1 MKFYL
6 ILFLMLSITGSAL
19 FMPAFATSVALDK
32 TTYYFGEQI
41 TISGKVTII
50 EGQFIGL
57 QILNPKK
64 SDIVTIDQFLPNSD
78 GTFLKKY
85 KAQGPK
91 WQLDGAYTVKIVYA
105 EETIQK
111 TFQFQNSES
120 SKSSETKNSPK
131 TSSSTTKQD
140 PEIKSV
146 PKNNISEPKTRV
158 TGFPDLNESPN
169 YYFDRYYNDQIYKD
183 WFDKVFPDYKIEDVV
198 GYKTTR
204 IPNFPDNQ
212 YSPWSYVERYQKE
225 EQFRDWYDSQF
236 QSISIYDVLGYPESL
251 FQKVPI
257 WIKNN
262 AKWWSSGLIS
272 DADFLNGI
280 EFMIDENIIHIPNL
294 PESGNSKD
302 KTVPP
307 WIKNTAK
314 WWAEGQIDE
323 NEFLKGITFLVENGI
338 IVQ

>member
-1 MKFYL
+1 
-6 ILFLMLSITGSAL
+6 LFSITGSLL
-19 FMPAFATSVALDK
+19 FMPAFATSASLDK
-32 TTYYFGEQI
+32 PSYYFGDLI
-41 TISGKVTII
+41 TISGKVTIV

-91 WQLDGAYTVKIVYA
+91 WQLDGAYIVKIVYN
-105 EETIQK
+105 EETLQK
-111 TFQFQNSES
+111 TFQFQNSQSSES
-120 SKSSETKNSPK
+120 TETKNSQG
-131 TSSSTTKQD
+131 TSSQTTKQNSD
-140 PEIKSV
+140 IKST
-146 PKNNISEPKTRV
+146 PKNISDPKTRV
-158 TGFPDLNESPN
+158 QGFPDPNESPS
-169 YYFDRYYNDQIYKD
+169 YYLERYKTDKIYKE
-183 WFDKVFPDYKIEDVV
+183 WFDIAFPDYTIEDVV

-212 YSPWSYVERYQKE
+212 YSPWSYVERYNQE

-236 QSISIYDVLGYPESL
+236 QSTSLYDVLGYPESL
-251 FQKVPI
+251 FQKVPS

-280 EFMIDENIIHIPNL
+280 EFMINENIIHIPNL
-294 PESGNSKD
+294 PESGNSAE
-302 KTVPP
+302 KTVPT

-314 WWAEGQIDE
+314 WWADGQIDE
-323 NEFLKGITFLVENGI
+323 NEFLKGISFLVEHGI
-338 IVQ
+338 IVP

>member
-1 MKFYL
+1 MNFYL
-6 ILFLMLSITGSAL
+6 ILFLMLCITGSLL
-19 FMPAFATSVALDK
+19 FMPAFATSVSFDK
-32 TTYYFGEQI
+32 TYYYFGDQI
-41 TISGKVTII
+41 TVSGKVTIV

-64 SDIVTIDQFLPNSD
+64 SDIVTIDQFLPNND

-91 WQLDGAYTVKIVYA
+91 WQLEGAYTVKIVYN
-105 EETIQK
+105 EETLQK
-111 TFQFQNSES
+111 TFQLQNSPSES
-120 SKSSETKNSPK
+120 AGIKSASETSSPP
-131 TSSSTTKQD
+131 TRQTI
-140 PEIKSV
+140 EIKSV
-146 PKNNISEPKTRV
+146 PENNIPEPKTLV
-158 TGFPDLNESPN
+158 QGFPDPNESPK
-169 YYFDRYYNDQIYKD
+169 YYLERYYNDQIYKD
-183 WFDKVFPDYKIEDVV
+183 WFDKVFPDYSINDVV
-198 GYKTTR
+198 GYKTTH
-204 IPNFPDNQ
+204 IPNFPDPQ
-212 YSPWSYVERYQKE
+212 YSPWSYVERYNNE

-236 QSISIYDVLGYPESL
+236 KSTSIYDVLGYPEYF
-251 FQKVPI
+251 FQKVPS

-294 PESGNSKD
+294 PESGNSLD
-302 KTVPP
+302 KTVPT

-314 WWAEGQIDE
+314 WWADGQINE

-338 IVQ
+338 IVT